1 MTVLELALKALAGGG
16 LVLVFSA
23 ISEVVR
29 PKLLAGV
36 FAAAPAVA
44 LAGLLLT
51 VLFKSAHDAYQNSMG
66 MVAGG
71 IAIACYSTLV
81 TWQFRN
87 SAALRASLLVLP
99 AWFAVAFTIYLLA
112 LR

>member
-1 MTVLELALKALAGGG
+1 MAGSCSRSRR
-16 LVLVFSA
+16 SA
-23 ISEVVR
+23 RSYVVR

-51 VLFKSAHDAYQNSMG
+51 VGLKSTDDARQATIG

-71 IAIACYSTLV
+71 IAIAAYSTLV
-81 TWQFRN
+81 TWKLRH
-87 SAALRASLLVLP
+87 SPALRASLLVLP
-99 AWFAVAFTIYLLA
+99 AWLAVAFTIYLLV